1 MTPGRWEPN
10 CGRPVSERSSLR
22 GREQASD
29 HRLCFRFLT
38 LPAKQL
44 VVAREKLL
52 AAEQHLYTVSLAQ
65 FKVIKAI
72 TNERVR
78 GPQILSAVRAVK
90 WEIKA
95 LDCDLALLYDR
106 AYDDDEESAQCE
118 SDRYIKGCARWRALS
133 S

>member
-1 MTPGRWEPN
+1 
-10 CGRPVSERSSLR
+10 VI
-22 GREQASD
+22 
-29 HRLCFRFLT
+29 
-38 LPAKQL
+38 
-44 VVAREKLL
+44 AREKLL
-52 AAEQHLYTVSLAQ
+52 AAEQHLYTASMAQ

-106 AYDDDEESAQCE
+106 AYDEDEESAQCG
-118 SDRYIKGCARWRALS
+118 SDPYTRTTTRNALDGGS
-133 S
+133 LSG

>member
-1 MTPGRWEPN
+1 
-10 CGRPVSERSSLR
+10 VI
-22 GREQASD
+22 
-29 HRLCFRFLT
+29 
-38 LPAKQL
+38 
-44 VVAREKLL
+44 AREKLL

-106 AYDDDEESAQCE
+106 AYDEDEESAQCE
-118 SDRYIKGCARWRALS
+118 SVLYTRMITRNALDVGS
-133 S
+133 LSG